1 MSVEQSQQKVAE
13 FAQHHRLDA
22 PAFARLLDVASEVG
36 ELAKE
41 MLKVTEYGRHSF
53 MPSDGWQAELGD
65 VLYALLSLANVT
77 DVNMERALDDAMER
91 YGRRIAAKG
100 GPESLNH

>member
-1 MSVEQSQQKVAE
+1 MSVEQSQRKVAT
-13 FAQHHRLDA
+13 FAQHQQLDA

-41 MLKVTEYGRHSF
+41 MLTVTDYGRHPF
-53 MPSDGWQAELGD
+53 VPSDGWQAELGD

-77 DVNMERALDDAMER
+77 HVDMERALDDAMDR
-91 YGRRIAAKG
+91 YGRRIAARG
-100 GPESLNH
+100 GPESLNP